1 MENDQFFHS
10 VYLDRDKCLGC
21 TTCLRNCPTG
31 AIRVREGKAKIIQT
45 KCIDCGECI
54 RVCPHNAKSARTDD
68 LKIIRNY
75 SYKVAI
81 VAPTLIGQFE
91 LRYSIERILAAVK
104 SLGFD
109 EVVEVAYGAEIV
121 GRSLAKEFDRKDQLL
136 PIISSACPAV
146 SKLIQIRFPEL
157 TGNIVNLKSPMG
169 VTARLVRQRLE
180 KEKGLKMDDI
190 GVFFITPCA
199 AKATE
204 VKNPENWDDAYDV
217 INGAISIKDI
227 YGMLRSNMRKVEEE
241 DIHTSSAKGFG
252 WALSGGESRFVQ
264 NKRLI
269 HVDGIS
275 NVIRILDEIENG
287 NLEDIAFFEGLA
299 CIGGCVGGCLAVQNG
314 FVARMIIEERAKK
327 DAHQN
332 LDGLIEEAELQKLIK
347 TGNLHRKRP
356 LQPRVFKPLDE
367 DFQKSLDKMQQIE
380 ILESRLPGLD
390 CGSCGAPG
398 CRALAEDI
406 VTGYAR
412 EIDCVFVLKDRVLEL
427 SKLTSEMLQ
436 MGHPMDSQHDAGK
449 KKE

>member
-1 MENDQFFHS
+1 MENRKFFHS
-10 VYLDRDKCLGC
+10 VYLDTDKCLGC

-31 AIRVREGKAKIIQT
+31 AIRVRGGKAKIIQS

-54 RVCPHNAKSARTDD
+54 RICPHHAKKARTDS
-68 LKIIRNY
+68 LKCIKDYPYR
-75 SYKVAI
+75 VAI
-81 VAPTLIGQFE
+81 PAPTLIGQFG
-91 LRYSIERILAAVK
+91 LKYSIDRILSALK

-121 GRSLAKEFDRKDQLL
+121 GRAIPAEYGRDNLLL
-136 PIISSACPAV
+136 PVISSACPAV
-146 SKLIQIRFPEL
+146 SKLIQVRFPEL
-157 TGNIVNLKSPMG
+157 TGNISTLKSPMG
-169 VTARLVRQRLE
+169 VTARLARKRIE
-180 KEKGLKMDDI
+180 KEKGLAQKDI
-190 GVFFITPCA
+190 GIFFITPCA

-204 VKNPENWDDAYDV
+204 VKDPNNWDDAYDV

-227 YGMLRSNMRKVEEE
+227 YGALRSVLRTVDEKNIQKA
-241 DIHTSSAKGFG
+241 SSMGFG

-264 NKRLI
+264 NRQLI

-287 NLEDIAFFEGLA
+287 NLEDIEFFEGLA
-299 CIGGCVGGCLAVQNG
+299 CIGGCVGGCLTVENS
-314 FVARMIIEERAKK
+314 FVARMVIEERAKQVKSHGK
-327 DAHQN
+327 DVMLEDVVIKKW
-332 LDGLIEEAELQKLIK
+332 LDEER
-347 TGNLHRKRP
+347 LHRRHP
-356 LQPRVFKPLDE
+356 LQPRVFKPLDD

-406 VTGYAR
+406 VTGHAR

-436 MGHPMDSQHDAGK
+436 MGHPMESDGID
-449 KKE
+449 KEKE